1 MDVRELERTMDGD
14 LVIAAETLNEAGLTQ
29 HVRVLVQQG
38 EIRILPDARVKA
50 AATLDEL
57 AGALGQEAATSYD
70 FDLKVG
76 SWYEAR

>member
-1 MDVRELERTMDGD
+1 MGVRELERTADGD
-14 LVIAAETLNEAGLTQ
+14 LIIAGEALDEAGLTQ
-29 HVRVLVQQG
+29 HVRLLVQDG
-38 EIRILPDARVKA
+38 EIRILPEARDQA

-57 AGALGQEAATSYD
+57 AGALGEEAATSYN